1 MFPCISWED
10 VNILFSTREENLQF
24 LDFSWQHFL
33 YKFIIFHTRFRYI
46 PILFTWCWLDFCFPM
61 QERILLVLHC
71 LFMTR
76 CGLLINLNW
85 CTECEFKFDKAYV
98 YGSSRGTCFVPYS
111 FQSLGTMIVI
121 IFISIKENVM
131 TKRLCFGHHAIITIR
146 GLT

>member
-1 MFPCISWED
+1 
-10 VNILFSTREENLQF
+10 
-24 LDFSWQHFL
+24 
-33 YKFIIFHTRFRYI
+33 
-46 PILFTWCWLDFCFPM
+46 M

-85 CTECEFKFDKAYV
+85 CTECEFKFGKAYV

-111 FQSLGTMIVI
+111 FQSFGAMIVI
-121 IFISIKENVM
+121 IFKDKVM
-131 TKRLCFGHHAIITIR
+131 TKRLCFGHHAKITIR